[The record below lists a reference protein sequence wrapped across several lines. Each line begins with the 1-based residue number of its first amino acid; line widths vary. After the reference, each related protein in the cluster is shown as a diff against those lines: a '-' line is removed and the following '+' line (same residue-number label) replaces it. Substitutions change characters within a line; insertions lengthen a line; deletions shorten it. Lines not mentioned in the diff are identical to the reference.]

1 MESDQGDFITRRPTL
16 SDSLAV
22 LDLIT
27 AVDMAAYG
35 EPDYDLDSLLD
46 EWSNMSLDQ
55 DAWLVQTRD
64 DQLIGY
70 ATVTRVDHRFSL
82 DLYVHP
88 SLAPEGLAD
97 FLLAMCEIRCM
108 EQMGTEIRE
117 SSATLYI
124 PQTLVVEKQ
133 AVEERG
139 YQLIKYHSGMRIDL
153 PAPPL
158 EPSWPEGVSLRN
170 VVPGQDDLR
179 IYEFIQAAFD
189 WPGRTP
195 PSFERWRDLMMGASS
210 FNPDLWFL
218 AFHGDE
224 LVGAVLCFD
233 YPQYGWVRQ
242 LGVAQTWRRHG
253 LGAALLQHIFG
264 VFYRRG
270 HRRVGLAVESSNP
283 RAFQFYE
290 RVGMHCLQQYLEY
303 RKTLTRT

>member
-1 MESDQGDFITRRPTL
+1 MQSQQGDFITRRPTL

-27 AVDMAAYG
+27 AVDLAAYG

-46 EWSNMSLDQ
+46 EWSNLALDQ
-55 DAWLVQTRD
+55 DAWLVQTRA

-70 ATVTRVDHRFSL
+70 ATVTRLDHRFSL

-88 SLAPEGLAD
+88 SLAPEGLVD

-108 EQMGTEIRE
+108 EQMGAEIRE

-124 PQTLVVEKQ
+124 PHTLEGERQ
-133 AVEERG
+133 AVEARG
-139 YQLIKYHSGMRIDL
+139 YQLIKYHFGMRIDFSSPPPE
-153 PAPPL
+153 PA
-158 EPSWPEGVSLRN
+158 WPEGIRLRN
-170 VVPGQDDLR
+170 AIPEQDDHR

-195 PSFERWRDLMMGASS
+195 PSFERWRELMVDASNFDPS
-210 FNPDLWFL
+210 LWFL
-218 AFHGDE
+218 AFHGDD

-242 LGVAQTWRRHG
+242 LGVAQAWRRRG

-270 HRRVGLAVESSNP
+270 HQRVGLAVESGNP
-283 RAFQFYE
+283 KAFEFYE
-290 RVGMHCLQQYLEY
+290 RVGMKRLQQYDEY
-303 RKTLTRT
+303 RKFITTL